1 MRTILKM
8 MMTRKRRAGSRLA
21 KTGVADSR
29 MRRREWLG
37 RAFGAL
43 PLSSAL
49 SVLFSG
55 PSSAGQKKKESK
67 PVTDTL
73 IKVTTFT
80 EIGATL
86 RGAEVELLPA
96 DKEGKPIKG
105 KRLRGATNN
114 MGEYPFYVPKN
125 EATYVLRAE
134 AKGFQIT
141 EKVVNAVGEDQ
152 IDVFLQLPAKK

>member
-1 MRTILKM
+1 
-8 MMTRKRRAGSRLA
+8 MMTTRKKKAGSRPA
-21 KTGVADSR
+21 TSRAADSR
-29 MRRREWLG
+29 VLRRDWLG

-43 PLSSAL
+43 LPASAL
-49 SVLFSG
+49 SLLFAA
-55 PSSAGQKKKESK
+55 PSRAGQKKKESK

-80 EIGATL
+80 EIGSTL

-114 MGEYPFYVPKN
+114 MGEYPFYVPKS

>member
-1 MRTILKM
+1 
-8 MMTRKRRAGSRLA
+8 
-21 KTGVADSR
+21 

-49 SVLFSG
+49 SVLFSA